1 MREINHRFCIAPM
14 MQCTD
19 IHDRYLFRLITK
31 KSILYTEM
39 VTTGAII
46 HGECI
51 EQLRFND
58 LVEHPVAVQ
67 LGGSDPKDLAACAK
81 ICDAMGYDEINL
93 NVGCPSER
101 VQKGAFGACLMKEP
115 TLVSECIE
123 AMQEVTTLPVTVK
136 CRIGVDDND
145 DYEFLH
151 NFTESIMNPLMQTLI
166 VHARVAILKGLSPR
180 QNRSVPPLKY
190 DHVYQL
196 KKDFPNLEIV
206 INGGIQNIN
215 ESIQHLNEVDG
226 VMLGRSAYDNPMI
239 TSQVDELI
247 FNASPQICDRK
258 KILNSYLLYC
268 LEQNDLGHSYSRTL
282 KHVFGI
288 NKGMPHARK
297 YRKLILDTM
306 QQNNLQSNLEDL
318 ISLV

>member
-1 MREINHRFCIAPM
+1 
-14 MQCTD
+14 
-19 IHDRYLFRLITK
+19 
-31 KSILYTEM
+31 M

-215 ESIQHLNEVDG
+215 ESIQHLKEVDG

-306 QQNNLQSNLEDL
+306 LDRRHSMIRILDIAYMNL
-318 ISLV
+318 

>member
-1 MREINHRFCIAPM
+1 MKKINHRFCIAPM

-19 IHDRYLFRLITK
+19 MHDRYLFRLITK
-31 KSILYTEM
+31 QSVLYTEM

-46 HGECI
+46 HGNCT

-58 LVEHPVAVQ
+58 LIEHPIAVQ
-67 LGGSDPKDLAACAK
+67 LGGSDPQHLAICAK
-81 ICDAMGYDEINL
+81 ICDEMGYDEINL

-115 TLVSECIE
+115 ILVSECIK
-123 AMQEVTTLPVTVK
+123 AMQEATSLPITVK
-136 CRIGVDDND
+136 CRIGVDEND
-145 DYEFLH
+145 SYEFLQH
-151 NFTESIMNPLMQTLI
+151 FTESITNPKMRTLI
-166 VHARVAILKGLSPR
+166 VHARIAILKGLSPR

-190 DHVYQL
+190 ENVYQL

-206 INGGIQNIN
+206 INGGIQNLD
-215 ESIQHLNEVDG
+215 ESVQHLNKVDG

-247 FNASPQICDRK
+247 FNSNPKKCERQ
-258 KILNSYLLYC
+258 KILKDYLLYC
-268 LEQNDLGHSYSRTL
+268 LEQNDLGHTYSRTL

-297 YRKLILDTM
+297 YRKLILETM
-306 QQNNLQSNLEDL
+306 QQNNLQNNLEDL
-318 ISLV
+318 VSLV

>member
-1 MREINHRFCIAPM
+1 
-14 MQCTD
+14 
-19 IHDRYLFRLITK
+19 
-31 KSILYTEM
+31 M

-58 LVEHPVAVQ
+58 LVEHPIAVQ

-81 ICDAMGYDEINL
+81 ICDEMGYDEINL

-115 TLVSECIE
+115 ILVSECIE

-151 NFTESIMNPLMQTLI
+151 DFTESIMNPLMQTLI

-306 QQNNLQSNLEDL
+306 QQNNLQNNLEDL
-318 ISLV
+318 VSLV

>member
-1 MREINHRFCIAPM
+1 M

-19 IHDRYLFRLITK
+19 MHDRYLFRLITK
-31 KSILYTEM
+31 QSVLYTEM

-46 HGECI
+46 HGNCT

-58 LVEHPVAVQ
+58 LIEHPIAVQ
-67 LGGSDPKDLAACAK
+67 LGGSDPQHLAICAK
-81 ICDAMGYDEINL
+81 ICDEMGYDEINL

-115 TLVSECIE
+115 ILVSECIK
-123 AMQEVTTLPVTVK
+123 AMQEATSLPITVK
-136 CRIGVDDND
+136 CRIGVDEND
-145 DYEFLH
+145 SYEFLQ
-151 NFTESIMNPLMQTLI
+151 NFTESITNPKMRTLI
-166 VHARVAILKGLSPR
+166 VHARIAILKGLSPR

-190 DHVYQL
+190 ENVYQL

-206 INGGIQNIN
+206 INGGIQNLD
-215 ESIQHLNEVDG
+215 ESVQHLNKVDG

-247 FNASPQICDRK
+247 FNSNPKTCERQ
-258 KILNSYLLYC
+258 KILKDYLLYC
-268 LEQNDLGHSYSRTL
+268 LEQNDLGHTYSRTL

-297 YRKLILDTM
+297 YRKLILETM
-306 QQNNLQSNLEDL
+306 QQNNLQNNLEDL
-318 ISLV
+318 VSLV

>member
-206 INGGIQNIN
+206 INGGIQNID

-306 QQNNLQSNLEDL
+306 QQNNLQNNLEDL

>member
-1 MREINHRFCIAPM
+1 
-14 MQCTD
+14 
-19 IHDRYLFRLITK
+19 
-31 KSILYTEM
+31 M

-136 CRIGVDDND
+136 CGLEYSALI
-145 DYEFLH
+145 
-151 NFTESIMNPLMQTLI
+151 PL
-166 VHARVAILKGLSPR
+166 LS
-180 QNRSVPPLKY
+180 S
-190 DHVYQL
+190 
-196 KKDFPNLEIV
+196 
-206 INGGIQNIN
+206 
-215 ESIQHLNEVDG
+215 
-226 VMLGRSAYDNPMI
+226 
-239 TSQVDELI
+239 
-247 FNASPQICDRK
+247 
-258 KILNSYLLYC
+258 
-268 LEQNDLGHSYSRTL
+268 
-282 KHVFGI
+282 GI
-288 NKGMPHARK
+288 NAEYCDPAAGNRNAG
-297 YRKLILDTM
+297 Y
-306 QQNNLQSNLEDL
+306 QSHCKVLRMNKSAIREA
-318 ISLV
+318 

>member
-1 MREINHRFCIAPM
+1 
-14 MQCTD
+14 
-19 IHDRYLFRLITK
+19 
-31 KSILYTEM
+31 
-39 VTTGAII
+39 
-46 HGECI
+46 
-51 EQLRFND
+51 
-58 LVEHPVAVQ
+58 
-67 LGGSDPKDLAACAK
+67 
-81 ICDAMGYDEINL
+81 MGYDEINL

-115 TLVSECIE
+115 KLVAECIE
-123 AMQEVTTLPVTVK
+123 AMQEVTNLPVTVK

-145 DYEFLH
+145 DYKFLH
-151 NFTESIMNPLMQTLI
+151 HFTESIMNPLMKTLI

-196 KKDFPNLEIV
+196 KRDFPNLEIV
-206 INGGIQNIN
+206 INGGIQNID

-247 FNASPQICDRK
+247 FNTSPQICDRK

-268 LEQNDLGHSYSRTL
+268 LEQNDLGHTYSRTL

-297 YRKLILDTM
+297 YRKLILETM
-306 QQNNLQSNLEDL
+306 QQNNLQNNLEDL
-318 ISLV
+318 VSLV

>member
-93 NVGCPSER
+93 NVGCPSQR
-101 VQKGAFGACLMKEP
+101 VQNGAFGACLMKEP

-306 QQNNLQSNLEDL
+306 QQNNLQNNLEDL
-318 ISLV
+318 VSLV

>member
-1 MREINHRFCIAPM
+1 
-14 MQCTD
+14 
-19 IHDRYLFRLITK
+19 
-31 KSILYTEM
+31 M

-46 HGECI
+46 HGNCT

-58 LVEHPVAVQ
+58 LIEHPIAVQ
-67 LGGSDPKDLAACAK
+67 LGGSDPQHLAICAK
-81 ICDAMGYDEINL
+81 ICDEMGYDEINL

-115 TLVSECIE
+115 ILVSECIK
-123 AMQEVTTLPVTVK
+123 AMQEATSLPITVK
-136 CRIGVDDND
+136 CRIGVDEND
-145 DYEFLH
+145 SYEFLQ
-151 NFTESIMNPLMQTLI
+151 NFTESITNPKMRTLI
-166 VHARVAILKGLSPR
+166 VHARIAILKGLSPR

-190 DHVYQL
+190 ENVYQL

-206 INGGIQNIN
+206 INGGIQNLD
-215 ESIQHLNEVDG
+215 ESVQHLNKVDG

-247 FNASPQICDRK
+247 FNSKPKTCERQ
-258 KILNSYLLYC
+258 KILKDYLLYC
-268 LEQNDLGHSYSRTL
+268 LEQNDLGHTYSRTL

-297 YRKLILDTM
+297 YRKLILETM
-306 QQNNLQSNLEDL
+306 QQNNLQNNLEDL
-318 ISLV
+318 VSLV

>member
-1 MREINHRFCIAPM
+1 MKEINHRFCIAPM

-58 LVEHPVAVQ
+58 LIEHPVAVQ
-67 LGGSDPKDLAACAK
+67 LGGSDPRDLATCAK
-81 ICDAMGYDEINL
+81 ICDEMGYDEINL

-115 TLVSECIE
+115 KLVAECIE
-123 AMQEVTTLPVTVK
+123 AMQEVTNLPVTVK

-145 DYEFLH
+145 DYQFLH
-151 NFTESIMNPLMQTLI
+151 NFTESIMNPLMKTLI

-206 INGGIQNIN
+206 INGGIQNID

-247 FNASPQICDRK
+247 FNSPSQMCNRK
-258 KILNSYLLYC
+258 KILNNYLLYC
-268 LEQNDLGHSYSRTL
+268 LEQNDLGQTYSRTL

-297 YRKLILDTM
+297 YRKLILETM
-306 QQNNLQSNLEDL
+306 QQNNLQNNLEDL
-318 ISLV
+318 VSLV

>member
-1 MREINHRFCIAPM
+1 
-14 MQCTD
+14 
-19 IHDRYLFRLITK
+19 
-31 KSILYTEM
+31 M

-67 LGGSDPKDLAACAK
+67 LGGSDPEDLATCAK
-81 ICDAMGYDEINL
+81 ICDEMGYDEINL

-115 TLVSECIE
+115 KLVAECIE
-123 AMQEVTTLPVTVK
+123 AMQEVTNLPVTVK

-145 DYEFLH
+145 DYKFLH
-151 NFTESIMNPLMQTLI
+151 HFTESIMNPLMKTLI

-196 KKDFPNLEIV
+196 KRDFPNLEIV
-206 INGGIQNIN
+206 INGGIQNID

-247 FNASPQICDRK
+247 FNTSPQICDRK

-268 LEQNDLGHSYSRTL
+268 LEQNDLGHPYSRTL

-297 YRKLILDTM
+297 YRKLILETM
-306 QQNNLQSNLEDL
+306 QQNNLQNNLEDL
-318 ISLV
+318 VSLV